1 MTDSVPKKK
10 TAADGHEYHVSATAN
25 ATVAPTNEATLAL
38 AVPGSQLGQKA
49 LEFITCIHYEW
60 TLKGELDHAEVA
72 KSYGYT
78 KEEYEAYLG
87 DSGVVSALIDRG
99 INPRHLVTKHDVE
112 IRSKL
117 TPIQLMVAN
126 AMLDLVDTRSQKKK
140 LQDHGIN
147 SATYQMWLRDP
158 EFSDYLRQRAE
169 SLIGDNQHEA
179 MIALMDK
186 VSGGDLKA
194 IQYYHELT
202 GRYVQQAST
211 PVGTNNQDLHNIV
224 VRMVEIIIDEV
235 DDQDTAARIADR
247 IKGLVIGNQVA
258 HALTGPTEV
267 IVPEIAQGRE
277 MTPEIQALM
286 NKGAGFND

>member
-1 MTDSVPKKK
+1 MTDNTPKKK

-25 ATVAPTNEATLAL
+25 ATVAPTNKATLEL

-49 LEFITCIHYEW
+49 LEFITCLHYEW
-60 TLKGELDHAEVA
+60 TLKGELDHVEVA
-72 KSYGYT
+72 KAYGYS
-78 KEEYEAYLG
+78 KEEYESYIS
-87 DSGVVSALIDRG
+87 DPGVVSALIERG

-117 TPIQLMVAN
+117 TPVQLIVAN
-126 AMLDLVDTRSQKKK
+126 AMMDLVDTRSPKKK
-140 LQDHGIN
+140 LQDNGVS

-158 EFSDYLRQRAE
+158 EFSGYLQQRAE
-169 SLIGDNQHEA
+169 SLIGDSQHEA

-186 VSGGDLKA
+186 VTSGDLKA
-194 IQYYHELT
+194 IQYYHEIT
-202 GRYVQQAST
+202 GRYVQQPNS

-235 DDQDTAARIADR
+235 DDADTAARIADR